1 MTHSRHHR
9 RDRPRSHGDELP
21 RMAAHLGWGTALALA
36 YLAGVPRPW
45 VVGLMAAALAVL
57 AAMETIRL
65 TYRRR
70 PESDAMGL
78 IARTYARLGRRF
90 MRTHERRGDWVAAL
104 ASVSGYLLVL
114 LAFDKPIAIAGILA
128 ASLGDPAARLVGR
141 RFGTVRL
148 VRHKSL
154 QGTLAL
160 ALVAWIAARALGF
173 AWPVALGGAMGA
185 VLADCASAFRP
196 FDIPLDDNFTA
207 PVAASLGIWTVGALL
222 GEASRMPV

>member
-1 MTHSRHHR
+1 MVV
-9 RDRPRSHGDELP
+9 
-21 RMAAHLGWGTALALA
+21 HLVWGTALALA
-36 YLAGVPRPW
+36 YLAGVPLPW
-45 VVGLMAAALAVL
+45 VIGVMAAALAAL
-57 AAMETIRL
+57 TAMEAIRL

-70 PESDAMGL
+70 PESDPMGL

-114 LAFDKPIAIAGILA
+114 IAFDKPTAVAGILA

-148 VRHKSL
+148 IRHKSL

-160 ALVAWIAARALGF
+160 GLVAWAAARALGF
-173 AWPVALGGAMGA
+173 AWPVALGGSAGA
-185 VLADCASAFRP
+185 VLADYASAFRP
-196 FDIPLDDNFTA
+196 FDVAIDDNFLA
-207 PVAASLGIWTVGALL
+207 PVAASLGIWAVGGLL
-222 GEASRMPV
+222 